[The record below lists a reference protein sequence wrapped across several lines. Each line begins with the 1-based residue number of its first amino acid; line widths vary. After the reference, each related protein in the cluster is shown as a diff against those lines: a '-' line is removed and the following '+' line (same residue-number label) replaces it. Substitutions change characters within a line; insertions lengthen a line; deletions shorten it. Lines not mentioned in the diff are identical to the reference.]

1 VTIVR
6 RLARLLG
13 ADGEPVLR
21 RYLMMLLACC
31 VVQGFTYVLV
41 VPIVSALLAGDARG
55 AAIWL
60 PLLVFGTI
68 VTWLLNYMATIG
80 GFQVAIKL
88 LETLRLRVG
97 DHVVSL
103 PLGWFTPENT
113 GRLGVTLSQGVME
126 ILGLPAHQLTP
137 LMRATVTPL
146 VVVVMM
152 AVFDWR
158 LAIMAAVIFP
168 GVGLVYWWAGRLGR
182 AADRAVAITAAEAGQ
197 RMVEFAQN
205 QAMMRAYGC
214 GERGYAQFDAA
225 LLAQSRANRR
235 QLWLVLPPLLA
246 NSWLA
251 QLSFLMLM
259 AGVTWLAISGDQR
272 HLPTLIAI
280 LVLINRVV
288 DPLTEVAS
296 SSAGIRMASA
306 QMEAVESILRAEP
319 LPLLRPAAPPPV
331 ACDIELDQVSFS
343 YRPGQ
348 PVLNAVSLRLSAN
361 TTTALLGASGSG
373 KTTILQLI
381 ARFHDPDSGTVRIG
395 GVDLRR
401 LDNAELMRLI
411 SPVFQDTYLF
421 GGTLREN
428 VLLGRP
434 AAPEHELERAANL
447 ARLDEVI
454 ERLPAGWES
463 SVGDRGSLL
472 SGGERQRVCIA
483 RALLKDAPIMLLDE
497 AASGLDGDNQLAVA
511 EGLRLL
517 HGRRTLLVITH
528 QLDAIR
534 NADQIVVLDNHRIV
548 EQGTHAELL
557 AADGRYAAFWRA
569 RSASAGWRLHRLGS
583 RSFSGTLIEPPRLRS
598 NNKQPPHAR

>member
-6 RLARLLG
+6 RLAKLLG
-13 ADGEPVLR
+13 AGSEPVLR
-21 RYLMMLLACC
+21 RYLWLMLACC
-31 VVQGFTYVLV
+31 IVQGLTYVLV
-41 VPIVSALLAGDARG
+41 VPIMQALLVGDARR
-55 AAIWL
+55 AASWL
-60 PLLVFGTI
+60 PLLVVGTVI
-68 VTWLLNYMATIG
+68 TWSLNYVATLR

-103 PLGWFTPENT
+103 PLGWFTPGNV
-113 GRLGVTLSQGVME
+113 GRLGVTLSQGVMD

-146 VVVVMM
+146 VLVVMM

-158 LAIMAAVIFP
+158 LAAMAAVIFP

-182 AADRAVAITAAEAGQ
+182 TADRAVATAAAEAGE

-205 QAMMRAYGC
+205 QVVLRAYGC
-214 GERGYAQFDAA
+214 GQRGYALFDAA
-225 LLAQSRANRR
+225 LLAQSRASWR

-259 AGVTWLAISGDQR
+259 AGVTWLAIGTDPQ
-272 HLPTLIAI
+272 HLVTLIAM

-288 DPLTEVAS
+288 DPLTEVAGY
-296 SSAGIRMASA
+296 SAGIRMASA
-306 QMEAVESILRAEP
+306 QMEVVEDILAAEP
-319 LPLLRPAAPPPV
+319 LPLLRPAEVPPV
-331 ACDIELDQVSFS
+331 AYDIELDQVSFS
-343 YRPGQ
+343 YRPGM
-348 PVLNAVSLRLSAN
+348 PVLSTISLKLPAN
-361 TTTALLGASGSG
+361 STTALLGTSGSG

-395 GVDLRR
+395 GMDLRR
-401 LDNAELMRLI
+401 LESAGLMRLI

-421 GGTLREN
+421 CGTLREN

-434 AAPEHELERAANL
+434 AASEQELERAAKL

-454 ERLPAGWES
+454 DRLPAGWEN

-497 AASGLDGDNQLAVA
+497 VGSGLDADNQSAVIEA
-511 EGLRLL
+511 LRML
-517 HGRRTLLVITH
+517 HGRKTLLVITH

-548 EQGTHAELL
+548 EQGTHARLL
-557 AADGRYAAFWRA
+557 TADGRYAAFWRA
-569 RSASAGWRLHRLGS
+569 RSASAGWRLQGFRHDATPDGS
-583 RSFSGTLIEPPRLRS
+583 RSAPISR
-598 NNKQPPHAR
+598 